1 MQIPSPSPPIIID
14 QYWSLIQCSFY
25 HIYLCPLILCLIY
38 SSPAQ
43 CFVAPPQ
50 KEDCSTVRCRPGRH
64 FVFFHLHF
72 IFYRNLSDQ
81 EQKQDVLYGTVYKLL
96 TKCCPKK
103 CFSAFAAYVV
113 AILITH
119 HHHHH
124 NRKLECS
131 PLFSK
136 W

>member
-50 KEDCSTVRCRPGRH
+50 KEDCSTVRCRPGSLSILYPSTSTLYSLWDGIQIAIH
-64 FVFFHLHF
+64 NHL
-72 IFYRNLSDQ
+72 NVA
-81 EQKQDVLYGTVYKLL
+81 QKSVLV
-96 TKCCPKK
+96 
-103 CFSAFAAYVV
+103 
-113 AILITH
+113 
-119 HHHHH
+119 
-124 NRKLECS
+124 
-131 PLFSK
+131 PLRQMAL
-136 W
+136 